1 MSLQRRCKHY
11 KEYDF
16 VMASVIKPNTKLRLL
31 AQSLFDSSGRY
42 VTKIVHIYLSSG
54 VSEDVETAKLYH
66 E

>member
-1 MSLQRRCKHY
+1 M
-11 KEYDF
+11 
-16 VMASVIKPNTKLRLL
+16 MASVIKPNTKLRLL